1 MLHYVSYTNKF
12 IYSSS
17 LFSITPLQFNHKEL
31 SIADTAALQRSMA
44 VAAVG
49 TCALLSAS

>member
-12 IYSSS
+12 LYSLS
-17 LFSITPLQFNHKEL
+17 LFSITPLRFSHKEL
-31 SIADTAALQRSMA
+31 SIAETAALQRSME

-49 TCALLSAS
+49 IQETKDHC